1 MTPIVHL
8 GVFQL
13 HTLIL
18 LNVGGY
24 LDLPSPN
31 WFGEF
36 RTSVAIHV
44 IDSIRPRN
52 LSSLFGTGE
61 DGDRIVVWDDGEAD
75 KLIEERK
82 SWEALEVCRL

>member
-1 MTPIVHL
+1 M
-8 GVFQL
+8 FQL

-36 RTSVAIHV
+36 RTNVTIHV

-61 DGDRIVVWDDGEAD
+61 NGDRIIVWDDGEVD
-75 KLIEERK
+75 KLIEEKK
-82 SWEALEVCRL
+82 SWEALEVCPAVK